1 MSDKMLRAYP
11 YQPTIKIEDFEGP
24 LDLLLHLIREN
35 KMDIYDIKMV
45 PITSQYLAFLHQ
57 QQAHQLEIAGDY
69 FVMAATL
76 MSIKSQMLLPQPEV
90 MDEPTPEDDD
100 PRAQLVEQLLE
111 YQRYKRAA
119 DQLKDKEEFRQQ
131 EYTRPAMHVPRE
143 LISAHVEPGV
153 TVDQLQAAFKRVLYH
168 HRLTQPVVETVAAER
183 VSVVGRMTSIV
194 QRVKGG
200 PTPFTEFFAGER
212 SREQLV
218 TTFLAI
224 LELSKHQRIILN
236 QAALF
241 EPIILVEGPQIDR
254 DDNDEPSPS

>member
-1 MSDKMLRAYP
+1 MSDKPLTNYP

-35 KMDIYDIKMV
+35 KMNIYDIKMV
-45 PITSQYLAFLHQ
+45 PITSQYLDFLRQ
-57 QQAHQLEIAGDY
+57 QQAHQLEVAGDY

-76 MSIKSQMLLPQPEV
+76 MNIKSQMLLPQTEPA
-90 MDEPTPEDDD
+90 DEEPVAEDD
-100 PRAQLVEQLLE
+100 PRAELVEQLLE

-119 DQLKDKEEFRQQ
+119 DQLKDKEEYRRQ

-143 LISAHVEPGV
+143 LVSTQVAPGV
-153 TVDQLQAAFKRVLYH
+153 TIDQLQAAFKRVLIN

-183 VSVVGRMTSIV
+183 ISVVERMATIV
-194 QRVKGG
+194 KRVKQR
-200 PTPFTEFFAGER
+200 PTAFTSLFADDS

-224 LELSKHQRIILN
+224 LELSKHRRIILN

-241 EPIILVEGPQIDR
+241 GPIILVEGPQIDE
-254 DDNDEPSPS
+254 DDQSSTD